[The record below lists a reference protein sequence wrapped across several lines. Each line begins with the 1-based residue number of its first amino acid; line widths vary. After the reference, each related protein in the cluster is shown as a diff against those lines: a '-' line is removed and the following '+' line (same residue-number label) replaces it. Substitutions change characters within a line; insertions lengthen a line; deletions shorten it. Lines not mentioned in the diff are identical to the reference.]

1 MCPEIIISEIL
12 DCQYS
17 FLLSFYAWILFLS
30 LFPTVGD
37 RLAHVIDPA
46 MILSLRER
54 DALCRRHRRFLKLGK
69 GPRNLE
75 KSEEGIFPP
84 LLRHLPPYSILSPGF
99 SGFPLAWNLSISF
112 AGWTESHTDPLVLVS

>member
-54 DALCRRHRRFLKLGK
+54 DALCRRQKIPETG
-69 GPRNLE
+69 
-75 KSEEGIFPP
+75 EG
-84 LLRHLPPYSILSPGF
+84 
-99 SGFPLAWNLSISF
+99 A
-112 AGWTESHTDPLVLVS
+112 